1 MFILLADLLHHA
13 KLYHRKTKQLIP
25 AKPVVLAAALLYP
38 RVGIPVG
45 QELYKPSKE
54 TFLVPESF

>member
-54 TFLVPESF
+54 TFLVPKSF